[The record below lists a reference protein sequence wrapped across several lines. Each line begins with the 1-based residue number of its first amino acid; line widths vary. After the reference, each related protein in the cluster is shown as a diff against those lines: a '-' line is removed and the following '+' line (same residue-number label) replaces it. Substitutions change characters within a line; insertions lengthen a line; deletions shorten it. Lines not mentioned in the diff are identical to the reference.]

1 MNLVKLTE
9 INAQNNL
16 ESKTI
21 TENVIDKSSFDDYF
35 ANFSGT
41 FYTEK
46 QPVSSQKEPLS
57 IPPQTIVSNSQSA
70 FQGSFKSLAPV
81 LTQLNQLPV
90 TNKTVNAP
98 QSTNIAFEQ
107 NINAIAM
114 QLIEANGKDPA
125 KMIEILNTIDT
136 SKLSSVDAKE
146 LLKVVDYINNVKNI
160 QPNSINKPY
169 SIAINYPNSSML
181 ENQPVTYVLNH
192 MSHTT
197 TMYQSIINN
206 LAYVNSQM
214 ISGQK

>member
-9 INAQNNL
+9 INAHNNL

-21 TENVIDKSSFDDYF
+21 TENVIDKTSFDDYF
-35 ANFSGT
+35 ANFSDT
-41 FYTEK
+41 FYAK
-46 QPVSSQKEPLS
+46 KNPVSSQKESVS
-57 IPPQTIVSNSQSA
+57 IPPQTIVSNSQNT
-70 FQGSFKSLAPV
+70 FQSLAPV

-98 QSTNIAFEQ
+98 QATNIAFEQ

-125 KMIEILNTIDT
+125 KMIEIINTIDT

-169 SIAINYPNSSML
+169 AIAINYPSSSML

-192 MSHTT
+192 MSQTT